1 MKSFPSP
8 CSPRHHCN
16 ISRAGGAFLGAD
28 AAFCHAPTS
37 PVYTFA
43 SDSSALLRCSR
54 QCSHL
59 NSGETTLRPTVNF
72 TAIAAIFALGFS
84 SASPAQMQ
92 MPACHAMPSN
102 TDIAAPETLPPPQK
116 LTGIGNLHFPISSK
130 NPETQVWFDQ
140 GMNLVFDFW
149 DYEANRAFEQA
160 IRTDANCAICHWA
173 LSESLGIHNKE
184 VEGYAHDELMKA
196 VSLRSHADKREKMYI
211 DSAQAEAGT
220 YLGKSGSAT
229 SSSDDRGKDILRQIV
244 RKYPKDI
251 PGRLLLAEAVQDGYD
266 RDTGKARP
274 GTAEMITLLQGI
286 LKEKPD
292 DSAANHLWIHAVEAS
307 PHPEQALHSAQ
318 ILADLTPNSGH
329 MTHMPGHIFYRVGD
343 YQRAQ
348 VSFDLSESVDE
359 TYMKTQ
365 HVAADDDW
373 NYVHNLMYSI
383 ANLLEQGRM
392 TQAAQVSAHLVE
404 ARGAR
409 ASTLYPWS
417 TRDAITRLNPLL
429 PIALRT
435 GDGLTIESMLA
446 KTDPGAA
453 FPNLSALAASLNAF
467 ARGMMSID
475 RNDLDTARKASS
487 ELDAQLWRLSQQL
500 DNQNALDKK
509 KTPDTPAKPAN
520 QKQPTDPSLEAML
533 KNLSILSLELRAAI
547 LVPGGKISEAETLF
561 SQARREETDLGYREP
576 PAFIQPVAE
585 LEAKFLTSANQK
597 IEAEKAWKQALE
609 DRPKSGF
616 PLFGLGQLA
625 EQSGDTA
632 KTTAAYNEFLTAWKT
647 ADPQMP
653 EIQHAQQWVIAH
665 PNQSL
670 ASK

>member
-1 MKSFPSP
+1 M
-8 CSPRHHCN
+8 
-16 ISRAGGAFLGAD
+16 SR
-28 AAFCHAPTS
+28 
-37 PVYTFA
+37 
-43 SDSSALLRCSR
+43 SS
-54 QCSHL
+54 
-59 NSGETTLRPTVNF
+59 TIF
-72 TAIAAIFALGFS
+72 TAPVAILFLIFS
-84 SASPAQMQ
+84 IASPAQMQ

-130 NPETQVWFDQ
+130 NPETQAWFDQ
-140 GMNLVFDFW
+140 GINLVFDFW

-160 IRTDANCAICHWA
+160 IRTDPNCGICHWA

-184 VEGYAHDELMKA
+184 VEGFAHDELMKA
-196 VSLRSHADKREKMYI
+196 VSLRSHADKREKMYV
-211 DSAQAEAGT
+211 DAAQAEAGSIT
-220 YLGKSGSAT
+220 GKYASAGKEGDQGKS
-229 SSSDDRGKDILRQIV
+229 ILRQIV
-244 RKYPKDI
+244 HKYPKDI
-251 PGRLLLAEAVQDGYD
+251 TARLLLAEAVQDGYD

-274 GTAEMITLLQGI
+274 GTAEMITMLQNI

-318 ILADLTPNSGH
+318 ILAELTPNSGH

-359 TYMKTQ
+359 AYMKTQ

-392 TQAAQVSAHLVE
+392 DQAAKTSAHLVE

-409 ASTLYPWS
+409 AATLYPWS
-417 TRDAITRLNPLL
+417 TRDSISRLNPLL
-429 PIALRT
+429 PIALRS
-435 GDGLTIESMLA
+435 GDWPQVASLTSKA
-446 KTDPGAA
+446 DPPAA
-453 FPNLSALAASLNAF
+453 FPNLAALAASLTAF
-467 ARGMMSID
+467 ARGMQSVD
-475 RNDLDTARKASS
+475 RNDLNSARKSS
-487 ELDAQLWRLSQQL
+487 AELDAQLWRLSQQL

-509 KTPDTPAKPAN
+509 KPDTPAKPAN
-520 QKQPTDPSLEAML
+520 QAQPTDPNLESML
-533 KNLSILSLELRAAI
+533 KNLGILSLELRAATLI
-547 LVPGGKISEAETLF
+547 PEGKITEAETLF
-561 SQARREETDLGYREP
+561 TQARREEVDLGYREP

-585 LEAKFLTSANQK
+585 LEASFLTTAGK
-597 IEAEKAWKQALE
+597 RTEAEKAWKQALE

-616 PLFGLGQLA
+616 PLYGLALLA

-632 KTTAAYNEFLTAWKT
+632 RTTAAYNEFLNSWKT
-647 ADPQMP
+647 ADQQLP
-653 EIQHAQQWVIAH
+653 EIQHAQQWVVAH